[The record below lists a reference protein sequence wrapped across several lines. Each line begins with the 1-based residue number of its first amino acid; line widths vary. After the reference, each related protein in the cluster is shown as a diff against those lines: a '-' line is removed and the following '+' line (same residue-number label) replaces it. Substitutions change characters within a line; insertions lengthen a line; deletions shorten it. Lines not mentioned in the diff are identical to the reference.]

1 MTYGWHTAT
10 MIVAWAPWANW
21 SPSVYPTGEI
31 FAIGVVPRAKY
42 SPSVLSHGRNI
53 RHRWRGFRPNA
64 GTDNN
69 HGMGE
74 LVAMGVVPRAKYS
87 P

>member
-21 SPSVYPTGEI
+21 SPS
-31 FAIGVVPRAKY
+31 A
-42 SPSVLSHGRNI
+42 LSHGRNI
-53 RHRWRGFRPNA
+53 RHKWRGFRPYA
-64 GTDNN
+64 GIDIN
-69 HGMGE
+69 HGVGE
-74 LVAMGVVPRAKYS
+74 LVAIGVSHGRNIRHKWRGFRPYTT